1 MFAKHIDLIESL
13 TLNIGF
19 VVLFFFI
26 GMAIQDVLKKGNV
39 PPFGRAVVWLVLFLG
54 CAGFIAKGLIQ
65 LSWEGSGL
73 G

>member
-13 TLNIGF
+13 ALNVGF
-19 VVLFFFI
+19 VILFFFI

-39 PPFGRAVVWLVLFLG
+39 PPFGRAIVWLVLFLG

-73 G
+73 A